1 MRRWIEVINF
11 YTQRIVTITGIN
23 EFMDASSPNS
33 STAATVAKAA
43 IAGSKNSMSQIASGV
58 LSIAEK
64 MALDTSARLQLIVDK
79 YGMYSGYADSIGN
92 GFLEASSIGKEILS
106 YNYGIM
112 VKAKPDDQAKAEMKQ
127 AVYQSF
133 ANMATPEQGG
143 TWVSDALHFQ
153 EMIDNGVDMELVR
166 LMMTAKQKQNLATV
180 QKMKN
185 ESIQLQTQ
193 GNQQN
198 LMAASQAKLQ
208 EEQQLSQIRM
218 QEMSHST
225 DEAIRLAAAQSQ
237 FRTENQAVINQ
248 QKAEHKN
255 SNDMLKATLGK

>member
-1 MRRWIEVINF
+1 
-11 YTQRIVTITGIN
+11 
-23 EFMDASSPNS
+23 
-33 STAATVAKAA
+33 
-43 IAGSKNSMSQIASGV
+43 
-58 LSIAEK
+58 
-64 MALDTSARLQLIVDK
+64 
-79 YGMYSGYADSIGN
+79 
-92 GFLEASSIGKEILS
+92 
-106 YNYGIM
+106 
-112 VKAKPDDQAKAEMKQ
+112 MKQ